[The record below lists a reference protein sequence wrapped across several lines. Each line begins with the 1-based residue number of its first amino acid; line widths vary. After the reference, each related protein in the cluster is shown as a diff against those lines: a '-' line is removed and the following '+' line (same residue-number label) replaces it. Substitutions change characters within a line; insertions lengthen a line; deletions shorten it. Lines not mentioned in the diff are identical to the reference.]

1 MLTIAQIHQDL
12 IAKKYSAQ
20 ELTQS
25 YLERV
30 KKENPIINAYLT
42 ITEDEAVK
50 SAKLVDQ
57 QIVAGSNL
65 PLVAGIPAGIKDVIM
80 TAGVRTTAGSR
91 ILENYIAPYDAT
103 AVKKLKN
110 QGLVMLGK
118 NNCDEFAMGASNE
131 NSAFQPVK
139 NPHDLT
145 RVPGGSSGGSAAS
158 VAADL
163 CVYALGSDTGGSI
176 RQPAAFCGVVGLKPT
191 YGSVSRYGL
200 IAMASSLDQIGPIG
214 RCVAD
219 VKTVFEVIKGADEL
233 DSTSIDN
240 QKSVSTLSSDSLRG
254 IKIGIP
260 KEYFIAGLDTEI
272 RETIKGMIKKAEQ
285 LGAEIIDVSL
295 PHTEYA
301 LAVYYIIQPAEASA
315 NLARYDGIRYG
326 QTTDPPRRQAD
337 DKQQKKDLID
347 IYKKTRA
354 EFLGD
359 EVKRRIMLGTYA
371 LSAGY
376 YDAYYKKAQQVRFL
390 IRQDFEN
397 VFKEVDYLITPT
409 TPTPA
414 FKLGEK
420 TNDPLTMYL
429 EDVFTVP
436 INLAGVPS
444 ISLPVGKNKN
454 GLSIGMQ
461 IIGPWLCESN
471 LLAVAQLLEINN

>member
-1 MLTIAQIHQDL
+1 MPTISQIHQDF
-12 IAKKYSAQ
+12 IDKKYTAQ

-42 ITEDEAVK
+42 ITEDDALK
-50 SAKLVDQ
+50 SAKLVDK
-57 QIVAGSNL
+57 QIAAGSFL
-65 PLVAGIPAGIKDVIM
+65 PLLAGIPAGIKDVIM
-80 TAGVRTTAGSR
+80 TDGVRTTAGSR

-145 RVPGGSSGGSAAS
+145 RVPGGSSGGSAAA

-214 RCVAD
+214 RCVDD
-219 VKTVFEVIKGADEL
+219 VKTVFEVIRGVDEL
-233 DSTSIDN
+233 DSTSVNN
-240 QKSVSTLSSDSLRG
+240 QESVSALLNDSLRG

-272 RETIKGMIKKAEQ
+272 RETIKGMVKKAEQ

-301 LAVYYIIQPAEASA
+301 LAVYYIIQPAETSA

-326 QTTDPPRRQAD
+326 QTTDN
-337 DKQQKKDLID
+337 KQQRNNLVD

-376 YDAYYKKAQQVRFL
+376 YDAYYKKAQQVRYL

-454 GLSIGMQ
+454 GLPIGMQ
-461 IIGPWLCESN
+461 IIGPWLREN
-471 LLAVAQLLEINN
+471 DLLAAAQLLEINN